1 MKLLTLTHNVSN
13 KEVIINWDNVLY
25 AAETENNFNE
35 KYTEI
40 AFKLDRGLPV
50 KESVS
55 EISLLLSS
63 E

>member
-1 MKLLTLTHNVSN
+1 MKLLTLTHNVSD

-40 AFKLDRGLPV
+40 AFKLDSGLPV

-55 EISLLLSS
+55 EISSLLSS

>member
-25 AAETENNFNE
+25 AAETETNFSE

-40 AFKLDRGLPV
+40 AFKLDSGLPV